1 MASGDTTAS
10 TPVVCTGATAT
21 KTAVDALNLAAATDQ
36 VVVASLGNGQNLVFK
51 IERAA

>member
-10 TPVVCTGATAT
+10 TPTLCTTLAAV
-21 KTAVDALNLAAATDQ
+21 KTAVDALNLAAVTDTVQ
-36 VVVASLGNGQNLVFK
+36 IIPNGIKGWIVFK